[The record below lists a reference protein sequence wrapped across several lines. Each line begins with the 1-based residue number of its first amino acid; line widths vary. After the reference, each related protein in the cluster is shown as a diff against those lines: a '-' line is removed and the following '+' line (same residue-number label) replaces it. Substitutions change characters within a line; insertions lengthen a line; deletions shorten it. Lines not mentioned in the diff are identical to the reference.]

1 MSRGI
6 RLEDLSLRVGPASL
20 LSKISLNVEPGSFV
34 GIVGPNGAGKTS
46 LLRAIL
52 RLVHPTEGKVKIA
65 GEDASAMSARSRAGH
80 LGWLPQQHHV
90 LEPITILESVAAA
103 RFRFDESRA
112 EALDAARMALAT
124 MNLAAMSHRTMD
136 TLSGGEGQRVALAAL
151 LAQDSEFMLLDEPA
165 NHLDPAY
172 QAAIYAELG
181 AQWRSGRGVLCV
193 THDINLL
200 RYVAPP
206 SRMEEVR
213 VLGIKEGR
221 VTLDANMASTSLAD
235 DLSAL
240 FDVPMTRV
248 AHGDG
253 WIFIPGAA
261 HAEGEL

>member
-1 MSRGI
+1 
-6 RLEDLSLRVGPASL
+6 
-20 LSKISLNVEPGSFV
+20 
-34 GIVGPNGAGKTS
+34 
-46 LLRAIL
+46 
-52 RLVHPTEGKVKIA
+52 
-65 GEDASAMSARSRAGH
+65 
-80 LGWLPQQHHV
+80 
-90 LEPITILESVAAA
+90 
-103 RFRFDESRA
+103 
-112 EALDAARMALAT
+112 
-124 MNLAAMSHRTMD
+124 MD